1 MSTLS
6 LRLTAE
12 DTSREVAARLVLR
25 GLLRVHGIPV
35 TVIAVKRI
43 IDVTFALAVFILGVW
58 LFPLV
63 VLAIY
68 VDSPGP
74 IFYRQKRAAALR
86 RRDRHGQCTFVPFE
100 MLKFRTMRV
109 DAEKMTGAVLA
120 EADDPR
126 VTRVGRILRKTR
138 LDELPQIWNVLKGDM
153 SLVGPRPERPELFAN
168 LALAIPFF
176 EERMLGT
183 KPGITGFAQVSLG
196 YTGHAPTGS
205 PIALLEGSLTNPF
218 RLDGTEGS
226 LADDMRL
233 KLLFDLA
240 YVVALNGFWTFLA
253 LELLI
258 ILKTPWI
265 MLRGLGR

>member
-1 MSTLS
+1 MPTLS
-6 LRLTAE
+6 LPVTEEYTSQGVASRLL
-12 DTSREVAARLVLR
+12 SR
-25 GLLRVHGIPV
+25 GLLHVHGIPV
-35 TVIAVKRI
+35 SVLVVKAI
-43 IDVTFALAVFILGVW
+43 IDVTFALTVFALGFW
-58 LFPLV
+58 LFALIA
-63 VLAIY
+63 LAIY

-74 IFYRQKRAAALR
+74 VFYRQKRAATLR
-86 RRDRHGQCTFVPFE
+86 RRDPHGRCTFVVFD
-100 MLKFRTMRV
+100 MLKFRTMKV
-109 DAEKMTGAVLA
+109 NAEGKTGAVLA
-120 EADDPR
+120 AAHDPR
-126 VTRVGRILRKTR
+126 ITRVGRILRKTR

-153 SLVGPRPERPELFAN
+153 SLVGPRPERPELFAD

-196 YTGHAPTGS
+196 YTGHAPEGS
-205 PIALLEGSLTNPF
+205 PIAALELSLTNPF

-258 ILKTPWI
+258 IVKTPWV

>member
-1 MSTLS
+1 MPTLS
-6 LRLTAE
+6 LPRIAE
-12 DTSREVAARLVLR
+12 APSREVALRLVVR
-25 GLLRVHGIPV
+25 GLMRVQGIPV
-35 TVIAVKRI
+35 TVIVVKCI
-43 IDVTFALAVFILGVW
+43 IDVAFALTIFILGSW
-58 LFPLV
+58 LFLLIA
-63 VLAIY
+63 LAISL
-68 VDSPGP
+68 DSPGP
-74 IFYRQKRAAALR
+74 VFYRQKRAASLR
-86 RRDRHGQCTFVPFE
+86 RRDPRGRCTFVVFD

-109 DAEKMTGAVLA
+109 DAEKMTGPVLA
-120 EADDPR
+120 EAADPR

-138 LDELPQIWNVLKGDM
+138 LDELPQIWNVLNGDM

-196 YTGHAPTGS
+196 YTGRAPAGS
-205 PIALLEGSLTNPF
+205 PIAALEGSLTNPF
-218 RLDGTEGS
+218 RLDGSEGS

-240 YVVALNGFWTFLA
+240 YVVALHGFFTFLA

-258 ILKTPWI
+258 ILKTPWV